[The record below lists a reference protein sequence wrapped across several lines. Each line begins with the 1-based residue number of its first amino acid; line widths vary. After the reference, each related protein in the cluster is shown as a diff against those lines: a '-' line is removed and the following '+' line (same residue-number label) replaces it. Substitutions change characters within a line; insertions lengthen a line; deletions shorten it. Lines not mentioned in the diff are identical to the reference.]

1 MLKFVAIREIP
12 HSSTMKVSV
21 TKFKL
26 VFVEQFGM
34 TTNIWV
40 KRGRDL
46 EKQNELVRSKQ
57 DLKLIILHEIE
68 QKITDKADLFDK
80 LAESGNLLKV

>member
-1 MLKFVAIREIP
+1 
-12 HSSTMKVSV
+12 MK
-21 TKFKL
+21 
-26 VFVEQFGM
+26 QFGM

-40 KRGRDL
+40 KRGKDL